1 MGAFASLESNA
12 LSAPCGES
20 VATTLTVRNTGT
32 VVDQFR
38 ISVLGDPGAWCQVDP
53 PMISLLPGRE
63 GTVSLRFSPPRDPA
77 TPFGQL
83 PFGVRVEPQEDAAG
97 LTVEEGVLTVTPYA
111 DLQVDLVPNTSKG
124 WRQAKHQLTVVN
136 RGNAPVAVHCSATDP
151 NGALDVAVDPAGQTI
166 GPGIAVQADVR
177 VKPRHTLWRGAAQTL
192 PFTIGVQAG
201 VAPGQPAPAPVNV
214 SANLLQNAV
223 FPPWLPRTLATIAAL
238 VIGAVVA
245 WHVVLRPTVQNAASN
260 AVAAPLAQTD
270 ENMRR
275 VADKVGVEIEPLDG
289 SSPSPGRSPGA
300 GAEGGDAALGLP
312 LTTRLTI
319 TTEPG
324 GQQVTG
330 AAVALPAD
338 RALTV
343 PRVLVQNPYKAT
355 GLLVIGTSAATDT
368 GRMTGQIPVAD
379 RLVVIALGEDG
390 NTPPQ
395 PLVFDPPLVLPTG
408 RTLAMTVQC
417 VTPGNSPG
425 GGARPNCEIAALV
438 GGYTR
443 TATEPTGSPSP
454 RPTVQPSPEDLT
466 PTPTGEPESPDDE
479 DPTPSPEAS

>member
-1 MGAFASLESNA
+1 MGASASLENNA
-12 LSAPCGES
+12 LSAACGES

-38 ISVLGDPGAWCQVDP
+38 ISVLGDPGEWCQVDP
-53 PMISLLPGRE
+53 PMISLLPGHE

-83 PFGVRVEPQEDAAG
+83 PFGVRVEPQEDVAG

-111 DLQVDLVPNTSKG
+111 ELQVDLVPNTSKG
-124 WRQAKHQLTVVN
+124 WRRAKHQLTVAN
-136 RGNAPVAVHCSATDP
+136 RGNAQVAVHCVATDP
-151 NGALDVAVDPAGQTI
+151 NGALDVTIDPVGQSI
-166 GPGIAVQADVR
+166 GPGVAAQASVR
-177 VKPRHTLWRGAAQTL
+177 VRPRHTLWRGAAQTL
-192 PFTIGVQAG
+192 PFTVGVQVG
-201 VAPGQPAPAPVNV
+201 VAPGQTAPAPVNV
-214 SANLLQNAV
+214 NANLLQNAI

-238 VIGAVVA
+238 VIGAAVA

-275 VADKVGVEIEPLDG
+275 VADKVGVDIVPLDG
-289 SSPSPGRSPGA
+289 SSASPDRSPQA
-300 GAEGGDAALGLP
+300 GEGGGDAALGLP
-312 LTTRLTI
+312 LTTRLSI
-319 TTEPG
+319 TTEPD

-330 AAVALPAD
+330 ASVPLAAD

-343 PRVLVQNPYKAT
+343 PRILVQNPYKAT
-355 GLLVIGTSAATDT
+355 GLLVIGTGEATDT

-379 RLVVIALGEDG
+379 RLVVIALGEDQA
-390 NTPPQ
+390 TPTQ

-417 VTPGNSPG
+417 VTAGTSPG
-425 GGARPNCEIAALV
+425 GGTRATCEIAALV

-443 TATEPTGSPSP
+443 KATEPTGSPSP
-454 RPTVQPSPEDLT
+454 RSAVPPSPDDLT
-466 PTPTGEPESPDDE
+466 PTQTGEPGSVDESDS
-479 DPTPSPEAS
+479 PSPEQT